1 MGSIISSI
9 ISGFISGLSLGLTGS
24 GGSILAVPLLV
35 YFVGLDPHL
44 AVGTSLVAVGITAI
58 IGLLLHLRQGNV
70 LFKIGFVMA
79 IPSILGIYIGS
90 YLNKAVE
97 GPILLVL
104 FAFLMIAM
112 GIKMME
118 EGENKVV
125 SLHTDKEK
133 TDFSRI
139 LVLGFVV
146 GIASGFFGV
155 GGGFLIVP
163 ALTIGAG
170 LKMHK
175 AVGTSL
181 FIIVLNGF
189 AGLISY
195 ELQGRPIDIPITLL
209 FVIGGFV
216 GNFIGTRVAKSLS
229 CKELKQ
235 VFALIVVIVAFYL
248 IAINLPKV
256 I

>member
-1 MGSIISSI
+1 MDTIISSI

-24 GGSILAVPLLV
+24 GGSIFAVPLLV

-58 IGLLLHLRQGNV
+58 IGLLLHLRQGHV

-90 YLNKAVE
+90 YLNKIVE

-112 GIKMME
+112 GIRIMK
-118 EGENKVV
+118 EGENKVI
-125 SLHTDKEK
+125 SPDTDEEK

-181 FIIVLNGF
+181 FVIVLNGL

-195 ELQGRPIDIPITLL
+195 ELQGRPVDIPITFL

-248 IAINLPKV
+248 IAINLSKV